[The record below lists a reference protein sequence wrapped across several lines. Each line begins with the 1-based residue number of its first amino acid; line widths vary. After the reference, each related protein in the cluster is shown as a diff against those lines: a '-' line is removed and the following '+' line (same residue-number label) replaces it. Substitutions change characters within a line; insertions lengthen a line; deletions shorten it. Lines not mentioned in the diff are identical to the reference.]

1 MELGRQRSVV
11 VSGLQLVK
19 EVLVT
24 QGDNFL
30 DRPEVPISAEVFSS
44 LGELPLGTCV

>member
-44 LGELPLGTCV
+44 LGELPLGTRV